1 MANLGSTFDT
11 CSRRTLKG
19 YFLAELALAPRT
31 SGGSLGDKLWIP
43 GMDYAAWELC
53 QHYKVEAACWA
64 SIPPGQGMH
73 DIVRTTAKMMG
84 SLGGGRKIGIRHGDC
99 FASHRMAGALE
110 AC

>member
-1 MANLGSTFDT
+1 MQLGSFFNIT
-11 CSRRTLKG
+11 RWKQHAGR
-19 YFLAELALAPRT
+19 P
-31 SGGSLGDKLWIP
+31 SL
-43 GMDYAAWELC
+43 
-53 QHYKVEAACWA
+53 
-64 SIPPGQGMH
+64 GQGMH